1 MYLKCAHDTFC
12 KKELEKHDLYLYIIP
27 VFFFRNLS
35 VFMNY
40 HKTHA
45 MSMSAFQVLIAEI
58 RKHETELS
66 DIERSLQGT
75 PQIPFKDHTKGMP
88 TWVCTNQCVH
98 KCIYIIYIY
107 IYI

>member
-1 MYLKCAHDTFC
+1 
-12 KKELEKHDLYLYIIP
+12 
-27 VFFFRNLS
+27 
-35 VFMNY
+35 MNY

-45 MSMSAFQVLIAEI
+45 MSMSALQVLIAEI

-88 TWVCTNQCVH
+88 TWVSTNQCVH
-98 KCIYIIYIY
+98 KCIYYIHYMYVYMYIHIYIICMYKCIYIY
-107 IYI
+107 ILYVCINVYTYIYYMYV

>member
-1 MYLKCAHDTFC
+1 
-12 KKELEKHDLYLYIIP
+12 
-27 VFFFRNLS
+27 
-35 VFMNY
+35 MNY

-45 MSMSAFQVLIAEI
+45 MSMSALQVLIAEI

-88 TWVCTNQCVH
+88 TWVSTNQCVH
-98 KCIYIIYIY
+98 KCIYIYILYVCIYLFAIDVSV
-107 IYI
+107 ITRLA